1 MTASLLG
8 QQGWTQDVGWAECG
22 SLVIETLRRT
32 TVVIRQHQAEPEVI
46 KGPFYPWDESLFSWL
61 FCLCAYVLVHVWLY
75 IHLHADKHLHMCLY
89 LWKSEDNL
97 TCCFL
102 DCCPS

>member
-61 FCLCAYVLVHVWLY
+61 FCLCADVLCIDVLSRLEVTQLKKKRKEKQSH
-75 IHLHADKHLHMCLY
+75 
-89 LWKSEDNL
+89 
-97 TCCFL
+97 
-102 DCCPS
+102 